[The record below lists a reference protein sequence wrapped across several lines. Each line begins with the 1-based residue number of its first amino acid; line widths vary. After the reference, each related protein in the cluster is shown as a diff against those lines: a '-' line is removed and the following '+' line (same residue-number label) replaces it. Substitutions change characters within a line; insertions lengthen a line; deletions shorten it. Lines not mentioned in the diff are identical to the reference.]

1 MFKKFI
7 KMLSLLMVLMI
18 GLSLIS
24 CGKGPKRFVS
34 GDFVYTKWECDEGE
48 VRIIGLS
55 EEGQKKENLI
65 FPAMIDGYVVHS
77 IGVRFGFKIINDVV
91 ITNAKNVY
99 FPSGYIQP
107 KGVSYKLNE
116 DIISLNVYIGESKAW
131 RSNLYPSLKSLPN
144 IDLKVYVSEQFYNLV
159 TNGDEEKNIFE
170 QKGTVVYY
178 LDEETT
184 FFVDDVNKAKVN
196 VVPPIPYKEGY
207 TFDGWYKD
215 LDYIEKWD
223 FDKDLVPEKIYDEEG
238 NYQFIETKIYAKWK

>member
-1 MFKKFI
+1 MLLTGVLSMSLYIKDNTSKFI
-7 KMLSLLMVLMI
+7 SIEEIKDNRAMAFYI
-18 GLSLIS
+18 EKDGTYEPINTF
-24 CGKGPKRFVS
+24 PTS
-34 GDFVYTKWECDEGE
+34 G
-48 VRIIGLS
+48 
-55 EEGQKKENLI
+55 
-65 FPAMIDGYVVHS
+65 
-77 IGVRFGFKIINDVV
+77 
-91 ITNAKNVY
+91 
-99 FPSGYIQP
+99 
-107 KGVSYKLNE
+107 YKLNE

-170 QKGTVVYY
+170 QRGNVVYY

-184 FFVDDVNKAKVN
+184 FFVDDVDKAKVN

-215 LDYIEKWD
+215 LDYIEEWD
-223 FDKDLVPEKIYDEEG
+223 FDKDLVPEKIYNEEG